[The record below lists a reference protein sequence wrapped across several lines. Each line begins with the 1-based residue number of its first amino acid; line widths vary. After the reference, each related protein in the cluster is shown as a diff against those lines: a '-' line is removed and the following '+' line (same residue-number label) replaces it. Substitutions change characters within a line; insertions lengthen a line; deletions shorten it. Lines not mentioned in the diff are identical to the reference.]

1 MSAISYIW
9 CEYRF
14 VWPLGK
20 GCVFQMCEYKWSC
33 NEHTFDVST
42 DLSGSL
48 VRAVSFE
55 CVSHC
60 KYSCSYQRNKSN
72 QANGESVLLL
82 LQMDFRCNI
91 LFFTIAFWFL
101 LQPIILNKLSKSSKW
116 KKVFLKKVCSDIQF
130 LWVIQRHKCAW
141 DRLTIEHAFV

>member
-60 KYSCSYQRNKSN
+60 KYSMFMSINQSINQIKQLSYLILSEWHVYCVVSYIVCNGSYRLLSCRDLTQWHFWMFDSLQIISSN
-72 QANGESVLLL
+72 Q
-82 LQMDFRCNI
+82 
-91 LFFTIAFWFL
+91 
-101 LQPIILNKLSKSSKW
+101 SK
-116 KKVFLKKVCSDIQF
+116 
-130 LWVIQRHKCAW
+130 
-141 DRLTIEHAFV
+141 